1 MTCSNNENF
10 YDMELIR
17 VLLTSQ
23 DYGWQL
29 IYRVFFPYMILM
41 GAMLYYFSVCVNVPH
56 TEGFFG
62 GEAVGL
68 RCFIFAYQ
76 LCFLGVEVKQM
87 NNLKGY
93 YWTDPWNFV
102 YLLQYAL
109 NYLVIIEHSTSWF
122 GLDHS

>member
-1 MTCSNNENF
+1 M

-41 GAMLYYFSVCVNVPH
+41 GAMLYYFSVCVNDPH

-76 LCFLGVEVKQM
+76 LFFLGVEVKQM
-87 NNLKGY
+87 QN
-93 YWTDPWNFV
+93 
-102 YLLQYAL
+102 
-109 NYLVIIEHSTSWF
+109 
-122 GLDHS
+122 